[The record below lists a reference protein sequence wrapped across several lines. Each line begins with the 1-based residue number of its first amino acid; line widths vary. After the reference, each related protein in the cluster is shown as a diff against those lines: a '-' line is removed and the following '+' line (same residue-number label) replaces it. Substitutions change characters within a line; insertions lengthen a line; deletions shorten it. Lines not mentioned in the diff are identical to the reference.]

1 MTNRESE
8 LLENLKSSNVD
19 TAIESAVSLCH
30 EFLFPRGAFEEA
42 EYLLFEQAGLQG
54 TFHGNIIELTL
65 AETYFK
71 MGEFSRGT
79 RFLETARSSNVD
91 SVRQKASELRAMV
104 DEKDN

>member
-8 LLENLKSSNVD
+8 LLENLRSPNVD
-19 TAIESAVSLCH
+19 ISIESAVNLCH
-30 EFLFPRGAFEEA
+30 EFLFPREALEEA
-42 EYLLFEQAGLQG
+42 EYLLLEQVGLQR
-54 TFHGNIIELTL
+54 TLHGNIIELTL

-79 RFLETARSSNVD
+79 RFLETARNSNVD
-91 SVRQKASELRAMV
+91 SVRQKACELRAMV